1 MPLREKD
8 RRNVE
13 YLMRSLAFG
22 ETLGE
27 IAKILAVGRGVAK
40 RIVDAMVAGKVLR
53 RFEFEAYPGARKKV
67 KYKANDWVTEEEL
80 EEKKEELFMQEE
92 K

>member
-1 MPLREKD
+1 
-8 RRNVE
+8 
-13 YLMRSLAFG
+13 
-22 ETLGE
+22 
-27 IAKILAVGRGVAK
+27 
-40 RIVDAMVAGKVLR
+40 MVAGKVLR